1 MKKFLSFLFI
11 LILAFCCETSSN
23 AAANETCTPQTTIE
37 YTSTGGFY
45 ITELKINQN
54 IARSIVSYNKS
65 ILYKNSSGESVWK
78 FTLTGEFTYNG
89 TTATCQTTSNS
100 VEVYDSD
107 WVVMSRQSYPSG
119 NQAIGIIKIKEAGQ
133 LPMEKVLTLT
143 CSPNGTVQ

>member
-1 MKKFLSFLFI
+1 MKKYIALTLIIIFSFCSTI
-11 LILAFCCETSSN
+11 SSN
-23 AAANETCTPQTTIE
+23 ANTTSNIMIE
-37 YTSTGGFY
+37 YTNDGGYDIVELFSSTNTTRTTQTKGKHLLHYDNTGK
-45 ITELKINQN
+45 L
-54 IARSIVSYNKS
+54 
-65 ILYKNSSGESVWK
+65 VWK

-119 NQAIGIIKIKEAGQ
+119 NQAIGIIKIKPAGQ
-133 LPMEKVLTLT
+133 LPMEKVPTLT